1 MFKVGDRV
9 KINSKF
15 GGMYDGLTGTV
26 KENNPTIWY
35 VRIELDVPILLEKY
49 DLEIKEEVFYPSEL
63 LLIE

>member
-9 KINSKF
+9 KINSMF
-15 GGMYDGLTGTV
+15 GGMYDGLTGMI
-26 KENNPTIWY
+26 KENNPTVWY
-35 VRIELDVPILLEKY
+35 VRVELDIPILLEEY